1 MSQPHEEQHEEQP
14 AVTGAWRDER
24 ELPLADLTE
33 AMAVYS
39 TDGQQDDPTGND
51 AGAEE
56 EFGDE
61 PFALKAD
68 GRDGDPDPDSEEGRA
83 LRPSPEG
90 RSGPN

>member
-1 MSQPHEEQHEEQP
+1 
-14 AVTGAWRDER
+14 
-24 ELPLADLTE
+24 
-33 AMAVYS
+33 MAVYS
-39 TDGQQDDPTGND
+39 TEGQQDDPTGGD

-61 PFALKAD
+61 PFVLKAGERD
-68 GRDGDPDPDSEEGRA
+68 GERDGDPDPDSEEGRA